1 MRVVFVK
8 TAEAKARLKP
18 CLSEGNVDKTMKAP
32 ATAIV
37 AYDTLFYD
45 LLPRLFPQRDFR
57 SLFAANEELAR
68 VTAFRNGSIQGGYFI
83 IAARALGLD
92 CGPMSGFDNA
102 KVDAEFFPDGRWK
115 SNFLCNLGYGDASK
129 LHPRAPR
136 ARRAAPVVGGE
147 GCAASCVTHSPESQL
162 FELRAGLGG
171 PTPQA
176 AHPPPPTPPAR
187 DRLATQECLERAS
200 GVAGRNGASG
210 RCRRSPRRRRSA
222 ASGTRATR

>member
-1 MRVVFVK
+1 MIDTTVLFEDARTHTAWQERPVTDDLLRLVYDLAKLGPTSSNCCPMRVVFVK

-18 CLSEGNVDKTMKAP
+18 CLNEGNVDKTMKAP

-115 SNFLCNLGYGDASK
+115 SNFLCNLGYGDASR
-129 LHPRAPR
+129 LHPRNPR
-136 ARRAAPVVGGE
+136 P
-147 GCAASCVTHSPESQL
+147 S
-162 FELRAGLGG
+162 FEEAC
-171 PTPQA
+171 QI
-176 AHPPPPTPPAR
+176 
-187 DRLATQECLERAS
+187 
-200 GVAGRNGASG
+200 V
-210 RCRRSPRRRRSA
+210 
-222 ASGTRATR
+222 